1 MLRYKLLAL
10 VLWAAPASSLGGWR
24 YSEPGACSLI
34 GGEPIISPT
43 DAEIAEGHLE
53 ASSIARA
60 VDIFRACGVVAID
73 RGCVSDAQGAAL
85 RDALRAKLGPLL
97 ASRGDLR
104 DALKRAMV
112 ERLPLRALGAH
123 AVANVSLLAA
133 GAVYRE
139 RDDARIDLTLDA
151 AERSAL
157 LPNPFLAAPVL
168 RRLLGA
174 AARLRSAHG
183 VVALA
188 GARAQHWHRDTGL
201 LFADD
206 DDFHLEGVHARDGG
220 VHLPPYALNAFIHL
234 EDLSDEHRG
243 ATEFVLGSH
252 QWGMRWAEDE
262 DADDAAPA
270 EERAFR
276 LAAGACVV
284 ADYRTIHRGP
294 AVTAG
299 ADPRYL
305 AMLVYGRSWW
315 ADVINYGRGD
325 YGGFPTPARARDERD
340 ARAATLDD
348 EPVDGDGDDAA
359 ASAARWRMYWGLVN
373 QWEDG
378 LVDELRAD
386 FNQHAGVTAAGEVVS

>member
-133 GAVYRE
+133 GGVYRE
-139 RDDARIDLTLDA
+139 RSTGTAT
-151 AERSAL
+151 
-157 LPNPFLAAPVL
+157 
-168 RRLLGA
+168 
-174 AARLRSAHG
+174 
-183 VVALA
+183 
-188 GARAQHWHRDTGL
+188 RACSSPTTTTSTSRACT
-201 LFADD
+201 
-206 DDFHLEGVHARDGG
+206 R
-220 VHLPPYALNAFIHL
+220 
-234 EDLSDEHRG
+234 
-243 ATEFVLGSH
+243 AT
-252 QWGMRWAEDE
+252 
-262 DADDAAPA
+262 
-270 EERAFR
+270 
-276 LAAGACVV
+276 
-284 ADYRTIHRGP
+284 
-294 AVTAG
+294 
-299 ADPRYL
+299 
-305 AMLVYGRSWW
+305 
-315 ADVINYGRGD
+315 
-325 YGGFPTPARARDERD
+325 
-340 ARAATLDD
+340 
-348 EPVDGDGDDAA
+348 A
-359 ASAARWRMYWGLVN
+359 ASTCRRT
-373 QWEDG
+373 
-378 LVDELRAD
+378 R
-386 FNQHAGVTAAGEVVS
+386 